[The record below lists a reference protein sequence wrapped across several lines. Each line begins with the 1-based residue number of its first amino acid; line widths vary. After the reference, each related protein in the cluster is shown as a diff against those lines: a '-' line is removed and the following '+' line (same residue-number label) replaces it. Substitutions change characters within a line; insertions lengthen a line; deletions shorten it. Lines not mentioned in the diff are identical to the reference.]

1 MNEPTFRQDE
11 KTQFAVL
18 YAITIL
24 GEVVKRL
31 SSNFRSD
38 HPTIPWREIAGMRDK
53 MVHDYQKVN
62 IDLVWQVIQHDI
74 PQLLAYITPLLPTEE

>member
-1 MNEPTFRQDE
+1 MNEQTFRQDE